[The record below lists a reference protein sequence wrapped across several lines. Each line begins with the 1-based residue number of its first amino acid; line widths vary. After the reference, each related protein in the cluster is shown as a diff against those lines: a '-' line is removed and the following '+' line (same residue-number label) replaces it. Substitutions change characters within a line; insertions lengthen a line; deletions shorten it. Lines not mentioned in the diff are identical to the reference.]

1 MKYVCTICG
10 YIYDEEKENVKFS
23 DLPDSWTCPLCGA
36 SKSDFKPLEAP
47 LAKEQEEVKK
57 VEIELEEE
65 EDLEK
70 LTIGQL
76 SALCSNLARGCEKQY
91 KKEEEDSFKKL
102 ANFFASVTPEE
113 NDATVENL
121 SNMLQEDISVKYP
134 NVNKVIVEKK
144 DRGAQ
149 RSSVWGEKVTRM
161 LTSLLIRYERDGEKL
176 LEENDIY
183 ICTVCGFVYIG
194 KEAPEICPVC
204 KVQKNKIMKVDGR
217 VEL

>member
-1 MKYVCTICG
+1 MKYVCTVCG

-23 DLPDSWTCPLCGA
+23 DLEDTWTCQLCGA
-36 SKSDFKPLEAP
+36 SKSDFVPLEAP
-47 LAKEQEEVKK
+47 LAKEQEEV
-57 VEIELEEE
+57 EIKIEDE

-91 KKEEEDSFKKL
+91 RKEEEESFRKL

-121 SNMLQEDISVKYP
+121 ANILKEDINLNFKET
-134 NVNKVIVEKK
+134 NKVITENK
-144 DRGAQ
+144 DRGAM
-149 RSSVWGEKVTRM
+149 RATVWSEKVTRM
-161 LTSLLIRYERDGEKL
+161 LASLLIRYERDGEKL

-194 KEAPEICPVC
+194 KDAPEKCPVC
-204 KVQKNKIMKVDGR
+204 KVQKNKFLKVDGR
-217 VEL
+217 VEI